1 MSNEKQFSQGFTP
14 NLPLWSF
21 QLQKDSKLALK
32 TRKDLEIHLITRAL
46 KDESFRAELIA
57 NPKAVIEQEIG
68 SKLPDKLE
76 ITVLEETEDT
86 IYMVLPC
93 NPYEGLSED
102 ELQANLGMTYED
114 VALWVLEQQR
124 NTLLDEESSVRII
137 AQAWRDEAYKQ
148 ELLNNPIVLLEKAL
162 GEKVQTNLNT
172 KIFVETGNTLYIPLA
187 NILDYFAG
195 SEELYE
201 KEMLQVN
208 LPMAIGSGNISTL
221 SGCPTTLSDCPN
233 PPNSTCG
240 ITLGCGSTIQ
250 PPPGP
255 SSVLVIQ
262 TICVK

>member
-14 NLPLWSF
+14 SLPLWSF

-68 SKLPDKLE
+68 SKLPDELE

-93 NPYEGLSED
+93 NPYEGLSEE
-102 ELQANLGMTYED
+102 ELKASLGMTYED

-124 NTLLDEESSVRII
+124 NTLLDEESSVLII
-137 AQAWRDEAYKQ
+137 AKTWRDEAYKQ

-172 KIFVETGNTLYIPLA
+172 KIFAETQNTLYILLA

-195 SEELYE
+195 GEELYE
-201 KEMLQVN
+201 KEMLQAN
-208 LPMAIGSGNISTL
+208 MPMAIGSFQVNPDTDSGTL
-221 SGCPTTLSDCPN
+221 PN
-233 PPNSTCG
+233 TCA
-240 ITLGCGSTIQ
+240 GCGSTISY
-250 PPPGP
+250 PSPSPRPPGC
-255 SSVLVIQ
+255 LVTTGISF
-262 TICVK
+262 